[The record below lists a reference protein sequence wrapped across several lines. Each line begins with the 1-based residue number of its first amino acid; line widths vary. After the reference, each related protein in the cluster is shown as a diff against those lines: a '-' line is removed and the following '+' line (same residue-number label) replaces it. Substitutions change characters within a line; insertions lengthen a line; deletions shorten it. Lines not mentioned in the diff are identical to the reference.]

1 MRPAVVWQNRISY
14 KGRAQNSYLGGP
26 FCPMLSPKF
35 SSRPSK
41 NSQEPIEISRNPMK
55 FSRFM
60 AIHGFFHG
68 FHWFHPFSMGFL
80 WPPGG
85 SPHLFLQLV
94 HAVLQGLGV
103 RFGTSPRRQALQFC
117 TFSSQK
123 KNEKKTAN
131 MGELCGIIVVTIVDL
146 TMKHEEWYVV
156 TCSYYSWFATAK
168 LVHV

>member
-1 MRPAVVWQNRISY
+1 MGGLLLFYPHCSPKFRYSQPQRAMRPAVVWPNRISY

-26 FCPMLSPKF
+26 FCPMLSSSF

-55 FSRFM
+55 LAVSWQFM
-60 AIHGFFHG
+60 GFF
-68 FHWFHPFSMGFL
+68 M
-80 WPPGG
+80 PPGG

-117 TFSSQK
+117 TFSSPK
-123 KNEKKTAN
+123 KNEKKQQTWGN
-131 MGELCGIIVVTIVDL
+131 YVEL
-146 TMKHEEWYVV
+146 
-156 TCSYYSWFATAK
+156 
-168 LVHV
+168 